1 MKTQK
6 SLSLKRRSYSAIL
19 MGFTGLCV
27 TIAVSLIAILIGY
40 VLYRG
45 LGHITWELL
54 STARSA
60 LRGTIGILPNIL
72 FTLFLI
78 ITTLI
83 IVLPIGIGAAIYLNE
98 YATNRR
104 LVRLIEFATET
115 LAGIPSII
123 YGLVGFLL
131 FAQGLGLRVSILA
144 GALTLSILSLP
155 TIVRTTQEA
164 LRTVPLSYREGAFAL
179 GATKWYMI
187 RTIILPSS
195 VDGIITGVILAIGR
209 MVGES
214 AALLFTAGTGYA
226 LVTNYF
232 QALGTSGGT
241 LSVALFVYATEHGN
255 FDVSFAI
262 ASILV
267 MIVLLLNFGVK
278 LVKRKL
284 KKI

>member
-1 MKTQK
+1 MKNQK
-6 SLSLKRRSYSAIL
+6 RLSRKRRAYSMIL
-19 MGFTGLCV
+19 MGFIGLCV
-27 TIAVSLIAILIGY
+27 AVAVSLIAILIGY
-40 VLYRG
+40 ILYRG
-45 LGHITWELL
+45 LGHITWGFL

-164 LRTVPLSYREGAFAL
+164 LRTVPHSYREGAFAL

-195 VDGIITGVILAIGR
+195 LDGVITGVILAVGR

-267 MIVLLLNFGVK
+267 LIVLLLNFGVK

-284 KKI
+284 KRI

>member
-1 MKTQK
+1 MKNQK
-6 SLSLKRRSYSAIL
+6 RLSLKRRSYSAL
-19 MGFTGLCV
+19 LLGFIVLCV
-27 TIAVSLIAILIGY
+27 AIAVSLIAILIGFI
-40 VLYRG
+40 LYRG
-45 LGHITWELL
+45 LGHITWEVLT
-54 STARSA
+54 TARSA

-78 ITTLI
+78 VTTLA
-83 IVLPIGIGAAIYLNE
+83 IVLPLGIGAAVYLNE

-164 LRTVPLSYREGAFAL
+164 LRTVPHSYREGAFAL

-195 VDGIITGVILAIGR
+195 MDGIVTGVILAVGR

-226 LVTNYF
+226 LVTSYF

-267 MIVLLLNFGVK
+267 IIVLLLNFGVK

-284 KKI
+284 KRI